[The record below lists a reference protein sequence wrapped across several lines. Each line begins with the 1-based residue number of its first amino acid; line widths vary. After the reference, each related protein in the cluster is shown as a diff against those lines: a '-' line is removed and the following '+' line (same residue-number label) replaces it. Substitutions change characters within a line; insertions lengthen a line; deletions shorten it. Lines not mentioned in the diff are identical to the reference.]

1 MGMLNNKLT
10 LEIILGTDGK
20 VIDKDLKINN
30 SSVDPNFEIKQRIYG
45 NITLFS
51 FGSNEVEFLGEWKKK
66 LDRSYLSD
74 SGQPIRV
81 LGYERTEV
89 YK

>member
-1 MGMLNNKLT
+1 MLNNRLA
-10 LEIILGTDGK
+10 LEILLGVDGK
-20 VIDKDLKINN
+20 VIDKSLKINN
-30 SSVDPNFEIKQRIYG
+30 NFTDPNFELKQHIYG
-45 NITLFS
+45 NIALFS
-51 FGSNEVEFLGEWKKK
+51 FGSNEVEFHGEWKKK

-74 SGQPIRV
+74 SKQPIRV